1 MGLDREQRYAENDQS
16 ILEIKD
22 GFLVKIFKYF
32 SRDSVGVKIIF
43 VIGIMSILLGSWKMI
58 YGIKNSFV
66 SSQISLSDKS
76 YIIEGLNSLK
86 DTDGDGL
93 SDTDE
98 MNIYGTSPYL
108 ADTNSNDISDYDE
121 VILGKG
127 NNCTDILSCNASAN
141 LSVISASSSIFGEAI
156 NYDDIKKQ
164 LLEAG
169 YSQEIIDQITPSGSE
184 IENTNTASSELE
196 KLKNLSIQE
205 IKQLLISQGAT
216 ESDLSKFSDEEIQSV
231 YIQTLNEEA
240 SKNQ

>member
-1 MGLDREQRYAENDQS
+1 MDLDRGQRYDENDQN
-16 ILEIKD
+16 ILETKD
-22 GFLVKIFKYF
+22 SFLLKILKYF

-43 VIGIMSILLGSWKMI
+43 IIGISSIVLGSWKMI

-93 SDTDE
+93 SDSDE
-98 MNIYGTSPYL
+98 ISTYGTSPYL
-108 ADTNSNDISDYDE
+108 ADTNSNEISDYDE

-127 NNCTDILSCNASAN
+127 NNCTDILSCNSSAN
-141 LSVISASSSIFGEAI
+141 LSVVSASSSVFGEAI

-169 YSQEIIDQITPSGSE
+169 YSQEVVDQVTPSGSATQ
-184 IENTNTASSELE
+184 NTNTTSSELE

-216 ESDLSKFSDEEIQSV
+216 ESDLSRFSDEEIKNA